1 MVSYLTCNYYI
12 ISYQITSYDI
22 LSLLLTAQGTTQKKD
37 GASTG
42 EGEIP
47 ADHVD
52 LENVDS
58 TNILDFPGRK

>member
-1 MVSYLTCNYYI
+1 MA
-12 ISYQITSYDI
+12 
-22 LSLLLTAQGTTQKKD
+22 AQGTTQKKD